1 VIIADLEELGGPT
14 TGVVELPHRL
24 FWQPNRR
31 VSLDRPAL
39 LAWMYETVLREA
51 TTADELRTWLDRDT
65 LIRLWPELFLPRGVR
80 SAWEERHPSLRARS
94 RAA

>member
-1 VIIADLEELGGPT
+1 
-14 TGVVELPHRL
+14 
-24 FWQPNRR
+24 
-31 VSLDRPAL
+31 
-39 LAWMYETVLREA
+39 MYETVLREA